1 MNRMD
6 RAQQRQSEILNAA
19 AEFVAERG
27 FHGMSMR
34 ELAKATGKNISTL
47 YNDFPSKEALLL
59 AIQLRAFQNLC
70 DTAELVCK
78 ESARTG
84 IAAAEDRLFAFIFQH
99 VHYVLSNQAVMR
111 LLVTEASAL
120 DPASR
125 AQVRA
130 LKTRYFVQ
138 LRDIVAEFCACSP
151 GDRCVEVATYNIF
164 GMLNWVYGWHE
175 PGRHGD
181 AEVLARNIYRMVLGG
196 LGSCS
201 TRTPGER
208 EPAVPVLESSNLLD
222 PVPGQDVGPS

>member
-1 MNRMD
+1 M
-6 RAQQRQSEILNAA
+6 NAA

-34 ELAKATGKNISTL
+34 DLAKATGKNISTL

-70 DTAELVCK
+70 DTAEQVC
-78 ESARTG
+78 AQQVRG
-84 IAAAEDRLFAFIFQH
+84 AAVPGDVTAAQDRLFAFIYQH

-138 LRDIVAEFCACSP
+138 LRDIVAEFCTCPP

-181 AEVLARNIYRMVLGG
+181 AETLARSIYRMALSG

-201 TRTPGER
+201 TRAPGER
-208 EPAVPVLESSNLLD
+208 EPGVPALESSNLLD
-222 PVPGQDVGPS
+222 PVAGHDGGPS

>member
-1 MNRMD
+1 MNRID
-6 RAQQRQSEILNAA
+6 RAQQRQSEILSAA

-34 ELAKATGKNISTL
+34 DLAKATGKNISTL

-70 DTAELVCK
+70 DTAEQVCA
-78 ESARTG
+78 EQVAGDVT
-84 IAAAEDRLFAFIFQH
+84 AAQDRLFAFIYQH

-130 LKTRYFVQ
+130 LKTRYFAQ
-138 LRDIVAEFCACSP
+138 LRDIVAAFCACPP
-151 GDRCVEVATYNIF
+151 GDSCVEVATYNIF

-181 AEVLARNIYRMVLGG
+181 AETLARSIYRMVLGG

-201 TRTPGER
+201 TDVPRER
-208 EPAVPVLESSNLLD
+208 EPVAPVLESSNLLD
-222 PVPGQDVGPS
+222 PVPGPDVGPS